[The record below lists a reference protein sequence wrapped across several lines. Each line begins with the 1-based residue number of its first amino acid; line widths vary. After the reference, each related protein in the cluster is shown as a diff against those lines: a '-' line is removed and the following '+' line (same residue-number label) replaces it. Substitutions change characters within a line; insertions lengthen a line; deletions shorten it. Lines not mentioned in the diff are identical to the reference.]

1 MTSSS
6 MHLRQRR
13 PIFFLAKISFQD
25 VKDVVIFSYLTVEM
39 TGQQYFKL
47 CDVLTFYPTQKK
59 SVWMY
64 IKNQEVNSLSGAIVC
79 VQKLSGHSVTTD
91 GCSHWFLEFHL
102 MYFGAKT
109 DYIWMTHLISKLHP
123 ETVH

>member
-1 MTSSS
+1 M
-6 MHLRQRR
+6 
-13 PIFFLAKISFQD
+13 AKISFQD
-25 VKDVVIFSYLTVEM
+25 VKDVFIFSYLTVEM

-47 CDVLTFYPTQKK
+47 CDVSTFYPTQKK

-79 VQKLSGHSVTTD
+79 VQKLSGHSGLCGCVTTD

-109 DYIWMTHLISKLHP
+109 EYIWMTHLANCIQKLF
-123 ETVH
+123 VINKLMKS